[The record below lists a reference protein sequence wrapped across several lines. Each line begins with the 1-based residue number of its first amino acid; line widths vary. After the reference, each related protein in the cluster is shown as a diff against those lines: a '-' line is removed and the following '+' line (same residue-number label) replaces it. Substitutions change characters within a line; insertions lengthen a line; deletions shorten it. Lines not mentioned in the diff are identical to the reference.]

1 MLRTMK
7 RGLLV
12 GSVAAVVAALV
23 GTSALAARGHGPAT
37 FGVRGNGGGFVF
49 GGPGAM
55 FGGPGFGGPGMGG
68 PAFGAPG
75 KFGIG
80 HAPGGPGMRGGPG
93 GALLAGEALR
103 TAATYLQMPL
113 ADLQAA
119 LKGGKTL
126 AQVATDR
133 GKTSAGLIDA
143 LTDAAKANLDAA
155 VGAGWLTQKQADAVL
170 AGVTRAA
177 TALVNNGPPGPPAKK
192 AGPLDAA
199 ATYLGMTVAEIQ
211 AALKDG
217 KSLAELVTAPKTV
230 DGLVTALTADV
241 KAKLDKAVANE
252 DITQAQENAILGK
265 LTERVTDFVN
275 GVHGPKA
282 AKTTA
287 ATVTKTLSQVTLKFA
302 ARR

>member
-1 MLRTMK
+1 MLGTMK

-12 GSVAAVVAALV
+12 GSVVAVVAALI
-23 GTSALAARGHGPAT
+23 GSSALAARGHGHVK
-37 FGVRGNGGGFVF
+37 FGMRGNGGGFVF

-68 PAFGAPG
+68 PAFGGPGG

-80 HAPGGPGMRGGPG
+80 HGPGMRGGPG
-93 GALLAGEALR
+93 GALLAGEVLK

-126 AQVATDR
+126 AQVATDK
-133 GKTSAGLIDA
+133 GKTAAGLVDA

-155 VGAGWLTQKQADAVL
+155 VAAGWLTQKQADAVL
-170 AGVTRAA
+170 VGVTRAA
-177 TALVNNGPPGPPAKK
+177 TALVDNGPLAPPAKK

-199 ATYLGMTVAEIQ
+199 ATYLGTTVAEIQ

-217 KSLAELVTAPKTV
+217 KSLAQLVTAPQTV
-230 DGLVTALTADV
+230 DGLVAALTADV

-252 DITQAQENAILGK
+252 DLTQAQENAILSR

-287 ATVTKTLSQVTLKFA
+287 GTITKTLSKVTLKFA